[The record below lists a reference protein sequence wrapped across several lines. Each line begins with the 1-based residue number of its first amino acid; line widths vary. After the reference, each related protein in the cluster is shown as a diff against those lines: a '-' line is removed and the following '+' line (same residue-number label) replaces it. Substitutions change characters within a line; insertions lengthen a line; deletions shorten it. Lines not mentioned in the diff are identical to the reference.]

1 MDIYKHVAKGQ
12 DSTLTTNSHVAKEDA
27 VKRNVDIATDND

>member
-12 DSTLTTNSHVAKEDA
+12 DSALTTNGHVAKQDA
-27 VKRNVDIATDND
+27 VKRNGDIATKND